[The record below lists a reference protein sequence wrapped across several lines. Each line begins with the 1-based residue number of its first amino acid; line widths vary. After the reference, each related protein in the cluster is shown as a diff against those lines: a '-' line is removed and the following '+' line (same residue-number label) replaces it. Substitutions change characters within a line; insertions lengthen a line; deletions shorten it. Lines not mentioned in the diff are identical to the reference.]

1 MGREGAKQEGGI
13 TEKLKEAFV
22 NVAQSCSPDCGD
34 GFAGTYICQSLSNYI
49 F

>member
-1 MGREGAKQEGGI
+1 MGREVAKQEGGI
-13 TEKLKEAFV
+13 TEKLKEAFG
-22 NVAQSCSPDCGD
+22 NVAQSCSLDCGD